1 MAVAPDTRRTPTDG
15 TISTRLPPSTTGDE
29 ASASSVEL
37 HTDPES
43 IREVDSLGRPPK
55 SRNALKLAV
64 GVVLLVLFCAASLAF
79 GARATSFEVV
89 IDALFNFNP
98 ENGDHA
104 VVRARIPRTVTGLC
118 VGVAL
123 GVAGAAMQGVA
134 RNPLAD
140 PGILGVNAGAALAV
154 VFAIYFLG
162 ITNLTGYIW
171 FAFIGAAFASIV
183 VYAIASMG
191 REGATPVKLALAG
204 AALTA
209 GLASIMNAIL
219 VSSQETL
226 DNFRFWQVGSV
237 SGRDWDLILPV
248 LPFLLVGLLITMFT
262 GRILNGLSLGDDV
275 ARGLGQKV
283 GLTRAFTAVGVV
295 VLCGS
300 ATAMAGP
307 IAFVGLV
314 IPHMVRTICGPDYR
328 WILPFSAV
336 AAPLL
341 VIGADVVGRV
351 ILPPGEIQAGIMT
364 ALVGAPVF
372 IWLVRRRKLV
382 TL

>member
-1 MAVAPDTRRTPTDG
+1 M
-15 TISTRLPPSTTGDE
+15 
-29 ASASSVEL
+29 
-37 HTDPES
+37 
-43 IREVDSLGRPPK
+43 REVDSLGRPPK
-55 SRNALKLAV
+55 SRNALKLLA

-98 ENGDHA
+98 ASGDHA
-104 VVRARIPRTVTGLC
+104 VVRARIPRTITGLC

-123 GVAGAAMQGVA
+123 GLAGAAMQGVA

-162 ITNLTGYIW
+162 ITDLTGYIW
-171 FAFIGAAFASIV
+171 FAFIGAAFASVV

-248 LPFLLVGLLITMFT
+248 LPFLLVGLLMTMLT

-307 IAFVGLV
+307 IGFVGLV

-351 ILPPGEIQAGIMT
+351 ILPPSEIQAGIMT

>member
-1 MAVAPDTRRTPTDG
+1 MSLLHDGGRTPEGAPARIENPHGEADQ
-15 TISTRLPPSTTGDE
+15 TRLPPSVRGDE
-29 ASASSVEL
+29 AAASSVAAAPRARGK
-37 HTDPES
+37 HN
-43 IREVDSLGRPPK
+43 GPK
-55 SRNALKLAV
+55 LFA
-64 GVVLLVLFCAASLAF
+64 GVIVLVLFCAVSLAF
-79 GARATSFEVV
+79 GARATSFEIVL
-89 IDALFNFNP
+89 DALFNFDP
-98 ENGDHA
+98 ADGDHA
-104 VVRARIPRTVTGLC
+104 VVAARIPRTVTGFL
-118 VGVAL
+118 VGMAL

-162 ITNLTGYIW
+162 ITSLTGYIW
-171 FAFIGAAFASIV
+171 FAFLGAAIAAVV

-204 AALTA
+204 AALSA
-209 GLASIMNAIL
+209 GLASLMNAVL
-219 VSSQETL
+219 VSSKETL
-226 DNFRFWQVGSV
+226 DSFRFWQVGSV
-237 SGRDWDLILPV
+237 AGRDWDLILPV
-248 LPFLLVGLLITMFT
+248 IPFLLIGLVITLST

-283 GLTRAFTAVGVV
+283 GPTRAVTALGVV
-295 VLCGS
+295 ILCGA

-314 IPHMVRTICGPDYR
+314 IPHMVRAVCGPDYR
-328 WILPFSAV
+328 WVLPFSAV
-336 AAPLL
+336 AAPVL
-341 VIGADVVGRV
+341 VIGADVIGRI

-364 ALVGAPVF
+364 AVIGAPVF

>member
-1 MAVAPDTRRTPTDG
+1 MALAPDTRRTSTGG

-29 ASASSVEL
+29 ASVNAVEL

-43 IREVDSLGRPPK
+43 PGGKRLGRPPGG
-55 SRNALKLAV
+55 RNALKLMA

-79 GARATSFEVV
+79 GARATSFDVV

-98 ENGDHA
+98 ANGDHA

-118 VGVAL
+118 VGIAL
-123 GVAGAAMQGVA
+123 GLAGAAMQGVA

-162 ITNLTGYIW
+162 ITELTGYIW
-171 FAFIGAAFASIV
+171 FAFIGAAVASVV
-183 VYAIASMG
+183 VYSIASMG
-191 REGATPVKLALAG
+191 REGATPIKLALAG
-204 AALTA
+204 AALSA
-209 GLASIMNAIL
+209 GLASLMNAIL
-219 VSSQETL
+219 VSSKETL
-226 DNFRFWQVGSV
+226 DSFRFWQVGSV
-237 SGRDWDLILPV
+237 AGRDWDLILPV
-248 LPFLLVGLLITMFT
+248 VPFLLAGVLMTLTT

-295 VLCGS
+295 ILCGA

-351 ILPPGEIQAGIMT
+351 ILPPSEIQAGIMT

>member
-1 MAVAPDTRRTPTDG
+1 MAVAPDTRRTPADG

-29 ASASSVEL
+29 ASASSVDL
-37 HTDPES
+37 HADRES

-55 SRNALKLAV
+55 RRNALKLLA

-79 GARATSFEVV
+79 GARATSFDVV

-98 ENGDHA
+98 ANGDHA

-123 GVAGAAMQGVA
+123 GLAGAAMQGVA

-162 ITNLTGYIW
+162 ITDLTGYIW
-171 FAFIGAAFASIV
+171 FAFIGAAFASVV

-219 VSSQETL
+219 VSSKETL

-248 LPFLLVGLLITMFT
+248 LPFLLVGALMTMLT

-295 VLCGS
+295 VLCGA

>member
-1 MAVAPDTRRTPTDG
+1 MAIAPHTKRSPQPGSLTYSSPPAVA
-15 TISTRLPPSTTGDE
+15 DE
-29 ASASSVEL
+29 AAVPVASGAEGMEA
-37 HTDPES
+37 TP
-43 IREVDSLGRPPK
+43 GRAK
-55 SRNALKLAV
+55 RSHNGLKLAAGV
-64 GVVLLVLFCAASLAF
+64 VVLLAFCACSLAF
-79 GARATSFEVV
+79 GARATSLSIV
-89 IDALFNFNP
+89 IEALTNFDP
-98 ENGDHA
+98 GSGDHA

-118 VGVAL
+118 VGIAL
-123 GVAGAAMQGVA
+123 GLAGAAMQGIA

-140 PGILGVNAGAALAV
+140 PGILGVNSGAALAV

-171 FAFIGAAFASIV
+171 FAFLGAAIAAVI
-183 VYAIASMG
+183 VYAIASLG

-204 AALTA
+204 AALSA
-209 GLASIMNAIL
+209 GLASLMSAIL
-219 VSSQETL
+219 VSSKETL
-226 DNFRFWQVGSV
+226 DEFRFWQVGSI

-248 LPFLLVGLLITMFT
+248 IPFLAAGVLITMFT

-283 GLTRAFTAVGVV
+283 GLTRAISATGIV
-295 VLCGS
+295 VLCGG

-341 VIGADVVGRV
+341 VIGADVVGRM
-351 ILPPGEIQAGIMT
+351 ILPPSEIPAGIMT

-382 TL
+382 SL

>member
-1 MAVAPDTRRTPTDG
+1 M
-15 TISTRLPPSTTGDE
+15 
-29 ASASSVEL
+29 
-37 HTDPES
+37 
-43 IREVDSLGRPPK
+43 REVDSLGRPLK
-55 SRNALKLAV
+55 SRNALKLLA

-79 GARATSFEVV
+79 GARATGFEVV

-98 ENGDHA
+98 ANGDHA

-123 GVAGAAMQGVA
+123 GLAGAAMQGVA

-162 ITNLTGYIW
+162 ITDLTGYIW
-171 FAFIGAAFASIV
+171 FAFIGAAFASVV

-219 VSSQETL
+219 VSSKETL

-248 LPFLLVGLLITMFT
+248 LPFLLVGALITMLT

-295 VLCGS
+295 VLCGA